1 MGRKAISTPGACV
14 IAAASV
20 VGKKEFEGPLGDR
33 FDVHDATDRFGAPT
47 FELSE
52 SEMQRIALGLVL
64 GKAGIS
70 SDALGALFAGD
81 LLNQCVG
88 SAFGLLE
95 YDVPYFG
102 LYGACSTAAEGLI
115 LSSMLVSS
123 GVLDTAAA
131 VTSSHNAAAERQYRN
146 PLEYGGQRTPTSQW
160 TVTGSGAF
168 IVSTA
173 EKAKDTPLAYISDV
187 MPGIVV
193 EKGIADANNMGAAMA
208 PAALDTLLAYFEATG
223 KSPCDFDGIYTGDL
237 GAEGSSILGEL
248 LEASGVNCADRLFDC
263 GVMIYD
269 RKKQDV
275 HAGGSGCG
283 CSAVVA
289 AAHLLP
295 ELYSGKQ
302 KSILFIGT
310 GAMMSPSSSK
320 QGQAIP
326 AVAHLVHFTG
336 RGKE

>member
-1 MGRKAISTPGACV
+1 V
-14 IAAASV
+14 LAAASA
-20 VGKKEFEGPLGDR
+20 VGKKEFEGPLGDK
-33 FDVHDATDRFGAPT
+33 FDVHDVTDRFGAPT
-47 FELSE
+47 FEQSE
-52 SEMQRIALGLVL
+52 SEMQRIALGLAL
-64 GKAGIS
+64 GKAGVS
-70 SDALGALFAGD
+70 ADALDALFAGD

-102 LYGACSTAAEGLI
+102 LYGACSTAAEGLL

-123 GVLDTAAA
+123 GVLDLAAA

-160 TVTGSGAF
+160 TVTGAAAF
-168 IVSTA
+168 VVGRGG
-173 EKAKDTPLAYISDV
+173 TPLAEITDV

-223 KSPCDFDGIYTGDL
+223 KAPCDFDGIYTGDL

-248 LEASGVNCADRLFDC
+248 LEASGVSCGDKLFDC

-269 RKKQDV
+269 RKRQDV

-295 ELYSGKQ
+295 ELCAGKQ

-320 QGQAIP
+320 QGNAIP
-326 AVAHLVHFTG
+326 AVAHLVHLTG
-336 RGKE
+336 RGRE

>member
-1 MGRKAISTPGACV
+1 
-14 IAAASV
+14 
-20 VGKKEFEGPLGDR
+20 
-33 FDVHDATDRFGAPT
+33 
-47 FELSE
+47 
-52 SEMQRIALGLVL
+52 
-64 GKAGIS
+64 
-70 SDALGALFAGD
+70 
-81 LLNQCVG
+81 
-88 SAFGLLE
+88 LLE

-102 LYGACSTAAEGLI
+102 LYGACSTAAEGLL

-123 GVLDTAAA
+123 GVLDLAAA

-160 TVTGSGAF
+160 TVTGAAAF
-168 IVSTA
+168 VVGRGG
-173 EKAKDTPLAYISDV
+173 TPLAEITDV

-223 KSPCDFDGIYTGDL
+223 KSPCAFDGIYTGDL

-248 LEASGVNCADRLFDC
+248 LEASGVSCGDKLFDC

-269 RKKQDV
+269 RKRQDV

-295 ELYSGKQ
+295 ELCAGKQ

-320 QGQAIP
+320 QGNAIP
-326 AVAHLVHFTG
+326 AVAHLVHLMG
-336 RGKE
+336 RGRE

>member
-1 MGRKAISTPGACV
+1 MGRKAISTRGACV
-14 IAAASV
+14 IAAASA
-20 VGKKEFEGPLGDR
+20 VGKKEFEGPLGES
-33 FDVHDATDRFGAPT
+33 FDVHDVTDRFGAQT
-47 FELSE
+47 FEQSE
-52 SEMQRIALGLVL
+52 SEMQRIALGLAL
-64 GKAGIS
+64 GKVGIS
-70 SDALGALFAGD
+70 ADALDALFAGD

-102 LYGACSTAAEGLI
+102 LYGACSTAAEGLV

-123 GVLDTAAA
+123 GVLDVAAA

-160 TVTGSGAF
+160 TVTGAAAF
-168 IVSTA
+168 VVG
-173 EKAKDTPLAYISDV
+173 KGGGTPLAEITEV

-223 KSPCDFDGIYTGDL
+223 NTPRDFDGIYTGDL

-248 LEASGVNCADRLFDC
+248 LEASGVSCGDKLFDC

-269 RKKQDV
+269 RKRQDV

-320 QGQAIP
+320 QGNAIP
-326 AVAHLVHFTG
+326 GVAHLVHFTG
-336 RGKE
+336 RGQK